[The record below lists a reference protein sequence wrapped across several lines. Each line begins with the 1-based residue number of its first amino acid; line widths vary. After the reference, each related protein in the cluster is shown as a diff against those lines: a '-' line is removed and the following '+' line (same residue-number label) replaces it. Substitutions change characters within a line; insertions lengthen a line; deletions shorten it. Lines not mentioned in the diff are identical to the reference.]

1 MSSTRESPVTKSTLS
16 SPTIPRSTEPIYS
29 GAPSPTRKSRR
40 YQDQRHPSTQV
51 AGGLTAA
58 AHVRSR
64 ASGIAATPIL
74 SVHAARDASA
84 SRVTQQQ
91 PTRTS
96 RVQAPSCETIQVG
109 DSRVQELP
117 GTTLGQLLA
126 RYRRAG
132 TLSTTSRR
140 CRTCPRG
147 MICPNHR
154 PTISRPRHQH
164 LTLVVGLFKR

>member
-58 AHVRSR
+58 AHVRPR
-64 ASGIAATPIL
+64 ASGIGHSHSL
-74 SVHAARDASA
+74 RAARAA

-91 PTRTS
+91 PARTS